1 MEKYVVRHNFTDQRL
16 RYKTLFD
23 GRWAGEQD
31 KTGQNFALQVDG
43 FYSLLLTAKRVDTQV
58 SWDNGTLEKEVMAK
72 ILTMA
77 KK

>member
-1 MEKYVVRHNFTDQRL
+1 MNKAR
-16 RYKTLFD
+16 
-23 GRWAGEQD
+23 
-31 KTGQNFALQVDG
+31 QNFAPQVDG